1 MRVGWGTRGGER
13 AGVWKMAGLA
23 VKLGAF
29 LFGAWV
35 WMAGEPKWPWQGK
48 NRTGNRAGF
57 WIGLHEGAGVP
68 ASYRTITSY
77 HGYPGFAF

>member
-1 MRVGWGTRGGER
+1 
-13 AGVWKMAGLA
+13 MAGLA

-35 WMAGEPKWPWQGK
+35 WIGGEQMAMARQPGHGK
-48 NRTGNRAGF
+48 PDGQRVG
-57 WIGLHEGAGVP
+57 IGLHEGAGVP
-68 ASYRTITSY
+68 ASYRAITSY

>member
-1 MRVGWGTRGGER
+1 MGGGER

-29 LFGAWV
+29 HFGAWV
-35 WMAGEPKWPWQGK
+35 WIGGEQMAMARQKPDGQQVG
-48 NRTGNRAGF
+48 
-57 WIGLHEGAGVP
+57 IGLHEGAGVP
-68 ASYRTITSY
+68 ASYRAITSY